1 MKKLTGILMA
11 VCLTAA
17 LIAGCGQKAG
27 RENTQTTDNQS
38 AAQTESQT
46 AGNQRETGD
55 LSGDEVSAA
64 QHCILL
70 AGKNGTCLLA
80 DRDNGT
86 VFTTSIPNDL
96 KDNDGKKI
104 TSEILK
110 VGDYVDVYG
119 DGIMLESYPGQY
131 PGVSKMVVTGEG
143 TADEVKQYQDV
154 IDMVFAEPDTSTVP
168 TVGVVYSSSL
178 GQTMSLMSGPGNS
191 TWTAPSGDSE
201 TDSSED
207 NTVTACGSAVMQ
219 WENLEK
225 MSMDAGK
232 TDFTISCD
240 LTPTKVT
247 VRRWNSDKYPAS
259 VDDDLDALAEEVN
272 VEKSADGEFVVRDVE
287 PGYVYEVTVS
297 WEYGDAQYGFMTS
310 EIDL

>member
-27 RENTQTTDNQS
+27 RENTQTTGNQS

-70 AGKNGTCLLA
+70 AGKNGTWLLA

-104 TSEILK
+104 TSEI
-110 VGDYVDVYG
+110 
-119 DGIMLESYPGQY
+119 
-131 PGVSKMVVTGEG
+131 
-143 TADEVKQYQDV
+143 
-154 IDMVFAEPDTSTVP
+154 
-168 TVGVVYSSSL
+168 
-178 GQTMSLMSGPGNS
+178 
-191 TWTAPSGDSE
+191 
-201 TDSSED
+201 
-207 NTVTACGSAVMQ
+207 
-219 WENLEK
+219 
-225 MSMDAGK
+225 
-232 TDFTISCD
+232 
-240 LTPTKVT
+240 
-247 VRRWNSDKYPAS
+247 
-259 VDDDLDALAEEVN
+259 
-272 VEKSADGEFVVRDVE
+272 
-287 PGYVYEVTVS
+287 
-297 WEYGDAQYGFMTS
+297 
-310 EIDL
+310 

>member
-17 LIAGCGQKAG
+17 LIAGCGQKTG
-27 RENTQTTDNQS
+27 RENTQTTGNQS

-64 QHCILL
+64 QHVF
-70 AGKNGTCLLA
+70 AGREERHMASG
-80 DRDNGT
+80 RQRQRT

-110 VGDYVDVYG
+110 AGDYVDVYG